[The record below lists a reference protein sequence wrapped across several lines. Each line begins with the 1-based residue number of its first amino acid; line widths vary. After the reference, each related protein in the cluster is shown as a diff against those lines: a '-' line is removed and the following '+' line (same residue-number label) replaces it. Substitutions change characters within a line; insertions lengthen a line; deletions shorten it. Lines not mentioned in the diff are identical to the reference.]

1 MQSSSTSHIHEH
13 IFSLIFLIR
22 GQMASVAHESE
33 SSLSP
38 MQILLLR
45 ILVEEGEISQ
55 NLLIKKMFRDKAQV
69 TRLINTLVA
78 QRLLTKEQDALDKR
92 SFILKPSPEAHHI
105 VGHFMMKEQTLVSKM
120 LKGIPADD
128 IEKLET
134 LLKIAHSNLT
144 K

>member
-1 MQSSSTSHIHEH
+1 MQSSPTSHIHEH

-22 GQMASVAHESE
+22 GQMASVVHESE

-45 ILVEEGEISQ
+45 ILVEEGEIPQ
-55 NLLIKKMFRDKAQV
+55 NLLTKKMFRDKAQI
-69 TRLINTLVA
+69 TRLINTLVT
-78 QRLLTKEQDALDKR
+78 QKLLTKEKDLLDKR
-92 SFILKPSPEAHHI
+92 GFILKPSLEAHHI
-105 VGHFMMKEQTLVSKM
+105 VGHFIIKEQALVSKM
-120 LKGIPADD
+120 LKGIPYED

-134 LLKIAHSNLT
+134 LLKIAHNNLT